1 MSKFPIVDY
10 DDRYFSDCEHSRE
23 ELLDMQQKIMSL
35 ASSGSQDIAKDMRKV
50 TDVNDKEIEI
60 CLRYAYSKG
69 FVDKERI
76 NRLVYRYFAV
86 SK

>member
-35 ASSGSQDIAKDMRKV
+35 ISSGSQDIAKDVRKV
-50 TDVNDKEIEI
+50 TDVNDKEIKV

-69 FVDKERI
+69 FVDKEII
-76 NRLVYRYFAV
+76 NRLVDRYFAV

>member
-35 ASSGSQDIAKDMRKV
+35 ISSGSQDIAKDVRKV
-50 TDVNDKEIEI
+50 TDVND
-60 CLRYAYSKG
+60 R
-69 FVDKERI
+69 D
-76 NRLVYRYFAV
+76 
-86 SK
+86 